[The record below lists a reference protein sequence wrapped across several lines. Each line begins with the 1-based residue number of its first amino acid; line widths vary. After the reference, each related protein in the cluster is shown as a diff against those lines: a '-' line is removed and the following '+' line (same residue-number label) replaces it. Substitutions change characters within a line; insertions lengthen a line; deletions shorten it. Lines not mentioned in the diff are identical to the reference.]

1 MDKDVRMQLT
11 RVERHALDG
20 MPGRARR
27 ICPSI
32 LRAAVVLAVLVVA
45 LPGCQAFQSSPP
57 PQSDPKT
64 PDEAYQDWLTHKLAA
79 EDQPAAAPQQQT
91 QGAPQQ
97 GMPQQPG
104 SPPAATPASP
114 YPVQQTSANQA
125 AQSPAASEQNVET
138 LGASVTSAAGAGA
151 KEKVKKCDEDE
162 DPGFDWSD
170 LDPGNVWKKM
180 KVAMGKGPDETI
192 AQSLYREGES
202 LYQQKSYHDAALKFA
217 AAADRWPDSP
227 LEEDA
232 LFFQGESHF
241 FADEY
246 PKADDTFLMLF
257 KKYSNSRYLDV
268 AVRRQFAIARYWE
281 QQHVAHPHWPVTPNF
296 RDKTQPIF
304 DTKGNAINAYQSVRL
319 NDPTGPLAD
328 DAVMAIAVAHF
339 LDGEYADAA
348 YHFDVL
354 RKEYPKSEHQV
365 QAHILDL
372 ESKRRMYQ
380 GPFYDGTPL
389 IDGDEIAKQALTQFP
404 KQLGDE
410 RSRIIEARSQMM
422 EQRAERDWAIAKF
435 YEKKKAYGAAKDY
448 YRMLIRDHPGSK
460 AAEAA
465 EQRLV
470 QIKDYPDE
478 PPNYF
483 KWVDKILPSTRSW

>member
-1 MDKDVRMQLT
+1 LYT
-11 RVERHALDG
+11 
-20 MPGRARR
+20 
-27 ICPSI
+27 
-32 LRAAVVLAVLVVA
+32 
-45 LPGCQAFQSSPP
+45 F
-57 PQSDPKT
+57 
-64 PDEAYQDWLTHKLAA
+64 PD
-79 EDQPAAAPQQQT
+79 
-91 QGAPQQ
+91 
-97 GMPQQPG
+97 
-104 SPPAATPASP
+104 S
-114 YPVQQTSANQA
+114 
-125 AQSPAASEQNVET
+125 
-138 LGASVTSAAGAGA
+138 
-151 KEKVKKCDEDE
+151 
-162 DPGFDWSD
+162 GFDWSD
-170 LDPGNVWKKM
+170 LDPGNVYKKF
-180 KVAMGKGPDETI
+180 KVAIGKGPDENI

-202 LYQQKSYHDAALKFA
+202 LYKQKNYHEAALKFA

-246 PKADDTFLMLF
+246 SKADDTFLMLF

-268 AVRRQFAIARYWE
+268 AVRRQFEIGRYWE
-281 QQHVAHPHWPVTPNF
+281 QRHLAHPHWPITPNF
-296 RDKTQPIF
+296 TDKTVPVF

-328 DAVMAIAVAHF
+328 DAVMAVGVAHF
-339 LDGEYADAA
+339 LDGEYVDAA
-348 YHFDVL
+348 YNFDIL

-365 QAHILDL
+365 QAHVLDL
-372 ESKRRMYQ
+372 ESKQRMYQ

-389 IDGDEIAKQALTQFP
+389 ADGDEIAKQALTQFP

-410 RSRIIEARSQMM
+410 RPRIVAARSQIM
-422 EQRAERDWAIAKF
+422 EQRAERDWAIAQF

-448 YRMLIRDHPGSK
+448 YRMLIRDHPGTK

-465 EQRLV
+465 EQRLA
-470 QIKDYPDE
+470 QIKDYPDQ